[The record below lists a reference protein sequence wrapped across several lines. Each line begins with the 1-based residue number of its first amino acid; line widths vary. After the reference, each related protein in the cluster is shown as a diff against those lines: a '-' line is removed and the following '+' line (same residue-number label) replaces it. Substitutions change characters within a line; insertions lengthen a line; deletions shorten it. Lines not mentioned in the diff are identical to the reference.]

1 MASFR
6 KSLLLAS
13 AAWLSALS
21 TLSEAATVTYDF
33 DVAWV
38 TANPD
43 GAFDRPTIGINGQW
57 PIPQIAC
64 NVGDRVVIHVTNSLG
79 NQSTSLHF
87 HGLFQNG
94 TTHMDGPPQVSQCD
108 IPPGH
113 KLTYDFVIDQPGTY
127 WYHSHTRGQYPDG
140 LRGPLI
146 VHDPKSPFA
155 GQYDEEL
162 VLSVSDWYHDQIHDL
177 LPAFISK
184 GNPTGAEPVPNNALF
199 NETQNLKLPVR
210 PGKTY
215 LVRMVNIGAFAGQYV
230 WFEGHNMTI
239 VEVDGVYTQPAE
251 AEMIY
256 LTAAQRY
263 SFLLTTKNETGVNYA
278 FAGSMDTSLFDKIP
292 DDLNWNVTGW
302 LVYDDAKPF
311 PEPAVVEGDF
321 DAFDDMDL
329 VPFDNQTLF
338 GEPDQVI
345 QFDVI
350 MSNLGDGANYAFFN
364 NITYTAPKVPTLY
377 TALTAGDLANDATV
391 YGEFTNSHVL
401 QKDQIVQIV
410 VNNLDKGR
418 HPFHLHGHQFQAI
431 YRSAA
436 AEGTFDDTNKS
447 MTDYPKIPMRRDTLL
462 LEPNGNM
469 VLRFKA
475 DNAGV
480 WLFHCHLEW
489 HVASGLIATFVESP
503 KELQQTIK
511 LPQDH
516 LDVCAAGHVPVSGN
530 AAGNTVD
537 LLNLDGQNRAPDPLP
552 AGFTARGIVAL
563 VFSCVAGILGVAV
576 VAWYG
581 LAPAPGTAGPALQ
594 TSSHD
599 DDSQGVV
606 GAGNGLGSDNKAAGA
621 PVQTVQTSNSAGGR

>member
-1 MASFR
+1 MAFGFR
-6 KSLLLAS
+6 KSLLIAS
-13 AAWLSALS
+13 AAWLSVLS

-33 DVAWV
+33 DVAWAL
-38 TANPD
+38 TASGPS
-43 GAFDRPTIGINGQW
+43 
-57 PIPQIAC
+57 PQITC
-64 NVGDRVVIHVTNSLG
+64 NIGDRVVVHVTNSLG

-113 KLTYDFVIDQPGTY
+113 KLTYDFTVDQPGTY

-140 LRGPLI
+140 LRGPFI

-162 VLSVSDWYHDQIHDL
+162 VLSVSDWYHEQIHNL

-199 NETQNLKLPVR
+199 NETQNLKVPVQ

-256 LTAAQRY
+256 MTAAQRY
-263 SFLLTTKNETGVNYA
+263 SFLLTTKNETKANYA
-278 FAGSMDTSLFDKIP
+278 FSGSMDTTLFDTIP

-302 LVYDDAKPF
+302 LVYDDSEPF
-311 PEPAVVEGDF
+311 PEPAVIEGDEF
-321 DAFDDMDL
+321 NAFDDMEL
-329 VPFDNQTLF
+329 VPFDNQTLL
-338 GEPDQVI
+338 GEPDQTI

-350 MSNLGDGANYAFFN
+350 MDNLGDGANYAFFN

-377 TALTAGDLANDATV
+377 TALTSGELANDATV

-401 QKDQIVQIV
+401 QKDQIIQIV
-410 VNNLDKGR
+410 VNNLDTGR
-418 HPFHLHGHQFQAI
+418 HPFHLHGHQFQTI
-431 YRSAA
+431 HRSAA
-436 AEGTFDDTNKS
+436 DEGTFDDTNTT
-447 MTDYPKIPMRRDTLL
+447 MADFPKIPMRRDTVV
-462 LEPNGNM
+462 LEPNGNV

-475 DNAGV
+475 DNPGV
-480 WLFHCHLEW
+480 WIFHCHLEW

-503 KELQQTIK
+503 KQLQDTIK

-516 LDVCAAGHVPVSGN
+516 LNICAEGHIPISGN
-530 AAGNTVD
+530 AAGNTID
-537 LLNLDGQNRAPDPLP
+537 LLDLDGQNRAPDPLP

-563 VFSCVAGILGVAV
+563 VFSCVCGILGVVV

-581 LAPAPGTAGPALQ
+581 LAPDPGTAGPALQ
-594 TSSHD
+594 SDGNSTED
-599 DDSQGVV
+599 DGQRGGVL
-606 GAGNGLGSDNKAAGA
+606 GAGDKTAGA
-621 PVQTVQTSNSAGGR
+621 PVETVFTDSNFIVAQPPRAFA

>member
-1 MASFR
+1 MAFSFR
-6 KSLLLAS
+6 KSLLVAS

-21 TLSEAATVTYDF
+21 TLSEAATLAYDF

-57 PIPQIAC
+57 PIPQITC

-113 KLTYDFVIDQPGTY
+113 KLTYDFTVDQPGTY

-140 LRGPLI
+140 LRGPFI
-146 VHDPKSPFA
+146 VHDPKEPFA

-162 VLSVSDWYHDQIHDL
+162 VLSVSDWYHEQIHNL

-199 NETQNLKLPVR
+199 NETQNLKVPVR

-215 LVRMVNIGAFAGQYV
+215 LVRMANIGAFAGQYV

-256 LTAAQRY
+256 ITAAQRY
-263 SFLLTTKNETGVNYA
+263 SFLLTAKNETGANYA
-278 FAGSMDTSLFDKIP
+278 FSGSMDTTLFDAIP

-302 LVYDDAKPF
+302 LVYDDAKPL
-311 PEPAVVEGDF
+311 PEPAVIEGDDF
-321 DAFDDMDL
+321 NAFDDMEL
-329 VPFDNQTLF
+329 VPFDNQTLL
-338 GEPDQVI
+338 GEPDQTI

-350 MSNLGDGANYAFFN
+350 MDNLGDGANYAFFN

-377 TALTAGDLANDATV
+377 TALTSGELANDATV

-401 QKDQIVQIV
+401 QKDQIIQIV
-410 VNNLDKGR
+410 VNNLDSGR

-431 YRSAA
+431 HRSAA
-436 AEGTFDDTNKS
+436 DEGTFDDTNAT
-447 MTDYPKIPMRRDTLL
+447 MTDFPKIPMRRDTLS
-462 LEPNGNM
+462 LEPNGNL

-475 DNAGV
+475 DNPGV
-480 WLFHCHLEW
+480 WIFHCHLEW

-503 KELQQTIK
+503 KQLQETIK

-552 AGFTARGIVAL
+552 AGFTARGIIAL
-563 VFSCVAGILGVAV
+563 VFSCICGILGVAV

-581 LAPAPGTAGPALQ
+581 LAPDPGTAGAALQ
-594 TSSHD
+594 STSSSNED
-599 DDSQGVV
+599 DRQQGGVL
-606 GAGNGLGSDNKAAGA
+606 GAGDKTA
-621 PVQTVQTSNSAGGR
+621 